1 MDSMMTMS
9 HSPQYRSK
17 RKERCGNT
25 CAAAHAQQ
33 SIEAATATKGA
44 LIFQNRQNTGVAKT
58 NQLAVNSVQYILHER
73 WYKTRFRGVKELGN
87 LCKTNNDLK
96 NSGAEHRKHQK
107 HQKTKKYLQPMK
119 M

>member
-9 HSPQYRSK
+9 HSPQYRRN
-17 RKERCGNT
+17 RKKRCGNT

-33 SIEAATATKGA
+33 SIEAATATKRA
-44 LIFQNRQNTGVAKT
+44 LNRQNTGVAKT

-73 WYKTRFRGVKELGN
+73 WNKTRFRGVKELGN
-87 LCKTNNDLK
+87 LCKTTNDLK
-96 NSGAEHRKHQK
+96 NSGAEHRKLQK
-107 HQKTKKYLQPMK
+107 HRKTKKYLQPMK